1 MTRMENYAF
10 CNDCKAVVPAK
21 HIERDGKV
29 FVQKN
34 CPKCGINEYLISSD
48 AGLYNKKRDFVGEID
63 YIKSCKLN
71 CSACSL
77 HKKPDIVFIDT
88 TNRCNMNCHIC
99 LNNVSAMGFKYEPN
113 IDFFDRIYKH
123 YSAYDPKPYI
133 QLFGGEPTTREDIF
147 DIIKLGKSYG
157 FSMRVVT
164 NGLKLADEKFCD
176 ELTKLGVMINFGF
189 DGLNRDMYTKL
200 RGPSDALDLKLKALK
215 NLARHRRGKVI
226 LMTVVDKGYNKNDIA
241 DIFRF
246 SFENSHIIRGI
257 YFMPLIHMWDKER
270 LDYNPEKTTL
280 EDVEHM
286 VNNSI
291 AGGDVEFVPLGS
303 FAFKN
308 IYKIFGIKNM
318 PFEGAHPNCES
329 MTYLVSDGE
338 KYVSASNYLKT
349 SLYRLIDDLRKL
361 EKHVASGYKD
371 NKIGLFSKLGIY
383 SRTLVM
389 AGRHLNFGAVVGAK
403 GLVAFLRWAK
413 ITGKIMTGRKLKDV
427 LRKDTKLRG
436 MLQLIIFSF
445 EDEKTTESERLSMCT
460 SCFAYVDPET
470 GSIKTL
476 PTCTWERYKKPIMK
490 KIAEKYN
497 V

>member
-1 MTRMENYAF
+1 M
-10 CNDCKAVVPAK
+10 
-21 HIERDGKV
+21 
-29 FVQKN
+29 QKN
-34 CPKCGINEYLISSD
+34 CPKCGINEYLISGD
-48 AGLYNKKRDFVGEID
+48 AGLYNKKRDFAGEIN
-63 YIKSCKLN
+63 YIKGCKLN

-99 LNNVSAMGFKYEPN
+99 LNNVSAMGFRFEPN
-113 IDFFDRIYKH
+113 MDFFEKIFKH

-133 QLFGGEPTTREDIF
+133 QLFGGEPTVREDIF
-147 DIIKLGKSYG
+147 DIIKRGKSYG

-176 ELTKLGVMINFGF
+176 EMTKMGVMINFAF

-200 RGPSDALDLKLKALK
+200 RGREDALDLKLKALK
-215 NLARHRRGKVI
+215 NLAKQRRGKVI
-226 LMTVVDKGYNKNDIA
+226 LMTVVDKGFNKNDIS
-241 DIFRF
+241 DILRF

-257 YFMPLIHMWDKER
+257 YFMPLIYMWDKER

-291 AGGDVEFVPLGS
+291 DGADAEFVPLGS

-308 IYKIFGIKNM
+308 IYRIFGIKNM

-349 SLYRLIDDLRKL
+349 SLYRLISDLREL
-361 EKHVASGYKD
+361 EKYAASGFKD
-371 NKIGLFSKLGIY
+371 DRISLFRKLGVY
-383 SRTLVM
+383 RRALSV
-389 AGRHLNFGAVVGAK
+389 AGKHLNFGAVVGAK
-403 GLVAFLRWAK
+403 GPVAFLKWAK
-413 ITGKIMTGRKLKDV
+413 MIGKIIGGRRLKDV
-427 LRKDTKLRG
+427 LRRDTKLRG

-470 GSIKTL
+470 DAIKTL

-490 KIAEKYN
+490 RIAEKYN